1 VTLGSRAAPDL
12 ALYVISFR
20 KPRRRLTIQSLNFIL
35 MPTASPGRQPTSN
48 PRGSGSLCSIRVED
62 VIMVLGNVY
71 VLLLILFSFRKIL
84 SEVVCAS
91 KRSVDISLV
100 PLEEIL

>member
-1 VTLGSRAAPDL
+1 
-12 ALYVISFR
+12 VISLLFR
-20 KPRRRLTIQSLNFIL
+20 KLRRRLTIQSLNFVP
-35 MPTASPGRQPTSN
+35 MPTASPGCQPTSN
-48 PRGSGSLCSIRVED
+48 SRGFGSLCSILVED

-71 VLLLILFSFRKIL
+71 VLLLILFSFPKIF

-91 KRSVDISLV
+91 KRSVGISLV